1 MASSQDIRRSQRN
14 RRVIDYKLLH
24 KVGLSDNKA
33 EEEKSMAMNNKP
45 DCNENEN
52 KQNWQRTQLKVA
64 VPKIIWN
71 FKALKILLHKRNLWN
86 EFAEYRSTRI
96 KAMRAKE
103 RVSILS
109 KCYEGKIVPQFLRF
123 RIPNNGK
130 FSDKEVNDFQLKLLK
145 KNYSKQNCK

>member
-24 KVGLSDNKA
+24 NVGLSDNKA
-33 EEEKSMAMNNKP
+33 EEEKSSEINDEPDTNK
-45 DCNENEN
+45 DEN
-52 KQNWQRTQLKVA
+52 KQNRQRTQLKVT

-109 KCYEGKIVPQFLRF
+109 KYMKVKSSHSFCVSEYQTT
-123 RIPNNGK
+123 
-130 FSDKEVNDFQLKLLK
+130 VNSRTRRSMIF
-145 KNYSKQNCK
+145 N

>member
-1 MASSQDIRRSQRN
+1 MASSQNIRRSQRN
-14 RRVIDYKLLH
+14 TKVIDYKLLH
-24 KVGLSDNKA
+24 NVGLSDNKA
-33 EEEKSMAMNNKP
+33 EEEKSMEIIEEPDANK
-45 DCNENEN
+45 NEN
-52 KQNWQRTQLKVA
+52 KQNRQRTQLKVT

-71 FKALKILLHKRNLWN
+71 FKALRILLHKRNLWN

-103 RVSILS
+103 RVSILA

-145 KNYSKQNCK
+145 KE